1 MLSIH
6 CPHVPAIVKILKKRL
21 NTSLNGPWSSAAVV
35 AVYGKQAIMIG
46 KRAGKAFEALR
57 RMLRD
62 DGGVTAIEYAL
73 IASILG
79 IALVPV
85 LSSTTSGVAS
95 LFTSVQG
102 NFDTVWGGG

>member
-1 MLSIH
+1 M
-6 CPHVPAIVKILKKRL
+6 
-21 NTSLNGPWSSAAVV
+21 T
-35 AVYGKQAIMIG
+35 G
-46 KRAGKAFEALR
+46 KRASKAIEALR

-62 DGGVTAIEYAL
+62 DSGVTAIEYAL

-85 LSSTTSGVAS
+85 LSNTTSGVAS

-102 NFDTVWGGG
+102 NFDTIWGSG